1 MTNREAM
8 DVVLYMAET
17 AYELEKVGKSPEKV
31 GKNKS
36 YNKIEEAIWQMQDY
50 RNDLMREE

>member
-31 GKNKS
+31 GENKAA
-36 YNKIEEAIWQMQDY
+36 YDKIEEAIYQMQDY
-50 RNDLMREE
+50 KNDLMR